1 MKTSTTPGRFLS
13 ASKFS
18 FLLLFA
24 FSAFIL
30 VGFVSCEDAE
40 ESTVDENEDTESAS
54 YYAFRNS
61 VNAPPSDW
69 DGPVFELSDNYP
81 TTLPDGGDDMPW
93 MKINVDFN
101 DKNPDWTTGAWKEYI
116 NAIIEYAFE
125 GQDPNLSNESGWKSN
140 VGGKDMW
147 FHVPWMAYS
156 TNAGREF
163 IHGCTSE
170 RIASIGDFDGPLA
183 SGIGMLQHS
192 NDDAS
197 VIHFET
203 WAVGMYNEYAGYAFS
218 ELFPESGV
226 PALGSDGLP
235 KGLPF
240 PNGSCV
246 IKTLFTTA
254 TQNEVPFLKNA
265 PTWTVNRHVMEGDT
279 TYTCERKPQ
288 AVHLVQVDVAVVDP
302 RSPSNWVFGT
312 FAYNGTLDG
321 ETALERLDP
330 VGIQFAN
337 DPTTFPAVPMD
348 ESVAAYQSVLNNT
361 MDIYEHFGCHGRLC
375 GPVDNPQASC
385 MSCHGGSYTAPM
397 DQMDEMGTNIPAIFG
412 FDGMCDTNSLQNIA
426 FFSNR
431 KYPEPYYPGM
441 YPDAIPLDFSLQ
453 VQVAFTQYKIFK
465 IQGYPSACKPTTP

>member
-1 MKTSTTPGRFLS
+1 M
-13 ASKFS
+13 
-18 FLLLFA
+18 
-24 FSAFIL
+24 
-30 VGFVSCEDAE
+30 ENDEEE
-40 ESTVDENEDTESAS
+40 ESAQ
-54 YYAFRNS
+54 YYAFRNA
-61 VNAPPSDW
+61 VNLPPEDW

-81 TTLPDGGDDMPW
+81 TELPEGGDDMPW
-93 MKINVDFN
+93 MQIDVDFN
-101 DKNPDWTTGAWKEYI
+101 DKNPDWTTGPWKDYI
-116 NAIIEYAFE
+116 NAIIEYAFQ
-125 GQDPNLSNESGWKSN
+125 GQDPNLTNESGWKSN

-147 FHVPWMAYS
+147 FHVPWMAYNPS
-156 TNAGREF
+156 AGREF

-170 RIASIGDFDGPLA
+170 RIASVTDLDGNDVMLA
-183 SGIGMLQHS
+183 SGVGNLQHS
-192 NDDAS
+192 SDGDA
-197 VIHFET
+197 VTHFET
-203 WAVGMYNEYAGYAFS
+203 WAVGMYNEYAGYAFGQ
-218 ELFPESGV
+218 LFPESGV
-226 PALGSDGLP
+226 PTLDSDGLP

-240 PNGSCV
+240 PNGTCV

-254 TQNEVPFLKNA
+254 SEKEVPFLKNA
-265 PTWTVNRHVMEGDT
+265 PEWTVNRHVMEGDT
-279 TYTCERKPQ
+279 TYTCDRAPQ

-321 ETALERLDP
+321 ATAFERLDP

-337 DPTTFPAVPMD
+337 DSLTFPAVP
-348 ESVAAYQSVLNNT
+348 ESESIAAYQSVLNNT

-397 DQMDEMGTNIPAIFG
+397 DQLDNMDPDTGNIPPIFY
-412 FDGMCDTNSLQNIA
+412 FPNMCETNDEQNKA

-441 YPDAIPLDFSLQ
+441 FEDDIPLDFSLQ

-465 IQGYPSACKPTTP
+465 INGKPDDCKPVTP

>member
-1 MKTSTTPGRFLS
+1 MKLPL
-13 ASKFS
+13 
-18 FLLLFA
+18 FLLFTV
-24 FSAFIL
+24 SAFTL
-30 VGFVSCEDAE
+30 VTFMSCEDGEDPVIE
-40 ESTVDENEDTESAS
+40 ESEETESAS

-61 VNAPPSDW
+61 VNPPPDGW

-81 TTLPDGGDDMPW
+81 TQLPAGGDDMPW
-93 MKINVDFN
+93 MKIDVDFN
-101 DKNPDWTTGAWKEYI
+101 DKNPDWSTGPWKDYI
-116 NAIIEYAFE
+116 DAIIQYAFQ
-125 GQDPNLSNESGWKSN
+125 GQDPNLTNESGWKST

-156 TNAGREF
+156 PSAGREF

-170 RIASIGDFDGPLA
+170 RIASISDFDGDMIVA
-183 SGIGMLQHS
+183 SGIGKLQHS
-192 NDDAS
+192 NDPNA
-197 VIHFET
+197 VTHFET

-218 ELFPESGV
+218 QLFPESGV
-226 PALGSDGLP
+226 PTIGADGLP

-254 TQNEVPFLKNA
+254 TDKEVPFLVNA
-265 PTWTVNRHVMEGDT
+265 PEWTVNRHVLEGDT
-279 TYTCERKPQ
+279 TYLCKRKPQ

-302 RSPSNWVFGT
+302 RSPTNWVFGT

-321 ETALERLDP
+321 ETALDRLDP

-337 DPTTFPAVPMD
+337 DPETFPAVPM
-348 ESVAAYQSVLNNT
+348 ESSVAAYQSVLNNT

-397 DQMDEMGTNIPAIFG
+397 DQLDEMGTNIPAIFG
-412 FDGMCDTNSLQNIA
+412 FDGMCEVYSPQNVA
-426 FFSNR
+426 FFGNR

-441 YPDAIPLDFSLQ
+441 YEDAIPLDFSLQ
-453 VQVAFTQYKIFK
+453 VQVAFTQYKLFNL
-465 IQGYPSACKPTTP
+465 QGYPDKCEPVTP